1 MLSFDTKNAVLKVP
15 TSTVTIWTRKILPQY
30 LLYLPSTLLIR
41 PLQVLNSRLKEQN
54 HSENDIL
61 ENKPNTSYLAF
72 HA

>member
-15 TSTVTIWTRKILPQY
+15 KSTVTIWTRKILPQY